1 MPISHDGLFFYLVPL
16 AARYFFLFAHTAVN
30 SGRQTL
36 KIKKSPPLLT
46 GIGGM

>member
-1 MPISHDGLFFYLVPL
+1 MGFFLPGSASCPL
-16 AARYFFLFAHTAVN
+16 FFLFAHTAVN